1 MDVCRVEFFY
11 NLISIYTNLF
21 ITCIFAYKNTFC
33 NVDLFAHHV
42 KLFIRFVDL
51 SGHVNLSV
59 CNIHFYY
66 LICTI
71 KCS

>member
-33 NVDLFAHHV
+33 NVDLFAHLV
-42 KLFIRFVDL
+42 KLFICVSL
-51 SGHVNLSV
+51 TNLFAMP
-59 CNIHFYY
+59 NY
-66 LICTI
+66 LFAL
-71 KCS
+71 